1 MKYNKNTTDN
11 KVNLAKKETDKSK
24 GYFAFYRDWLHNPI
38 FAGEP
43 DLLVLY
49 ICLYSAANHGEREQ
63 DGVKTFIGEIK
74 TSPRLIIE
82 NNPPLKDVKETTI
95 YKRLQ
100 KLEKYGY
107 IEQKKTNKYTIIK
120 VVDYEI
126 EQQNGKNKTE
136 KKGKQKSNLVKTK
149 NENGKNKNSIKTID
163 NIGENDFSMLNGK
176 NKFAEQS
183 KQNAEMVKTKNEN
196 GKTYNNYNNNLD
208 NNLKN
213 NCEKEYV
220 YMVEEDIIIMEKN
233 EIEEK
238 HINEI
243 NRIAEQIKMDENLK
257 NQYINHYRNLNWEY
271 KGNPMN
277 IEYHLGNLKSWIIR
291 NENYQ
296 SQNNPEQKE
305 LTELQKLIKEKINYL
320 VNLINTDD
328 NKKIR
333 YSVSQEKQIKFLI
346 KKFGY
351 NRIKNT
357 FADAG
362 TKGLFSLKSIL
373 TAIDDLTGKL
383 TEYEIYIETEYRFN
397 DIEDVTLTKEDF
409 ER

>member
-1 MKYNKNTTDN
+1 MKYNKNNTDN

-63 DGVKTFIGEIK
+63 NSVKTFTGEIK

-149 NENGKNKNSIKTID
+149 NENGKNKNSVKTID

-176 NKFAEQS
+176 NKNSKKE
-183 KQNAEMVKTKNEN
+183 KQNTEMVKTKIEN

-208 NNLKN
+208 NNLNN
-213 NCEKEYV
+213 NCGEVSLFLCNE
-220 YMVEEDIIIMEKN
+220 EEDIII
-233 EIEEK
+233 I
-238 HINEI
+238 INI
-243 NRIAEQIKMDENLK
+243 FIFIVTTVYTCIKIFNIHFFF
-257 NQYINHYRNLNWEY
+257 N
-271 KGNPMN
+271 MN
-277 IEYHLGNLKSWIIR
+277 DRTTI
-291 NENYQ
+291 
-296 SQNNPEQKE
+296 
-305 LTELQKLIKEKINYL
+305 
-320 VNLINTDD
+320 
-328 NKKIR
+328 
-333 YSVSQEKQIKFLI
+333 
-346 KKFGY
+346 
-351 NRIKNT
+351 
-357 FADAG
+357 
-362 TKGLFSLKSIL
+362 
-373 TAIDDLTGKL
+373 
-383 TEYEIYIETEYRFN
+383 
-397 DIEDVTLTKEDF
+397 
-409 ER
+409 